1 MVLLVFVVA
10 GLAGAIFV
18 VLESAF
24 GRDGR
29 GGGAGETLLLMFFR
43 SSGVEAL
50 VATVLR
56 RVGGTGGGVPRFDVD
71 FDVSG

>member
-1 MVLLVFVVA
+1 MVLLVLVEA
-10 GLAGAIFV
+10 GLAGAVFV
-18 VLESAF
+18 LLESAF

-29 GGGAGETLLLMFFR
+29 GGGAGERLLMFFR

-56 RVGGTGGGVPRFDVD
+56 RVGGTGGGVPRFDVN